1 MLRSLLVGVI
11 TILLC
16 CSAWALY
23 GISFGNQPV
32 TDEHW
37 PAGSAALANLP
48 SRFAHASGDPGDSIF
63 AYSGDTAAFQAAVDL
78 LAKLTAPEVR
88 LIVHGGAN
96 PRSMFAGVPAGNN
109 GRNSAKKE
117 DWTFTVFNPAA
128 FNRRQAMFADLA
140 PKRPMPS
147 PSIDLFLE
155 KTSKIDFAAIKV
167 PANIKII
174 DERAD
179 SNATAGS
186 IIRGQVLDMI
196 TSKPIPDAQ
205 IVLEKRNQEAL
216 KWESA
221 DQARSTAEGAFEFKN
236 VPVSSYRLNVSASG
250 RATRIA
256 DYIQILDSTSK
267 QTVVQLSPVVAI
279 KGKVVD
285 TEGAPI
291 AGVSVKASGSVGAD
305 NMEYRQPEDAPPAI
319 TDALGNFSLDGPQGT
334 SRMRAT
340 RDGYYQLDSRDAT
353 TAPADAVTIR
363 MTRTGTVKAT
373 VVDRLGNPAPGDA
386 MVEIRGSPNPVGRWG
401 GSLSLMPGGIFEFK
415 NVPPGE
421 YLVSTGPSPDVA
433 NDPNAKKIEVKVG
446 ETTEITIE
454 QRARVTQTSPGSRR
468 ISPVP

>member
-11 TILLC
+11 TMFLC

-32 TDEHW
+32 TNERW
-37 PAGSAALANLP
+37 PDGSVALANLP
-48 SRFAHASGDPGDSIF
+48 SRFAQATGDPGDSIF
-63 AYSGDTAAFQAAVDL
+63 AYSGDTAAFQVAVDL

-96 PRSMFAGVPAGNN
+96 PNSMFAGAPARNN
-109 GRNSAKKE
+109 GRNKAQKE
-117 DWTFTVFNPAA
+117 DWTFTVFNPEA
-128 FNRRQAMFADLA
+128 FNRRQAMFADLV

-147 PSIDLFLE
+147 PSINLFLE
-155 KTSKIDFAAIKV
+155 KASKIEFAAIKV

-179 SNATAGS
+179 SNAAAGS
-186 IIRGQVLDMI
+186 IIRGQVLDMD
-196 TSKPIPDAQ
+196 TSRPIADAQ
-205 IVLEKRNQEAL
+205 IVLEKRNQDAL
-216 KWESA
+216 RWESA
-221 DQARSTAEGAFEFKN
+221 DQVKSTADGAFEFKN
-236 VPVSSYRLNVSASG
+236 IAANSYRLNVSASG

-267 QTVVQLSPVVAI
+267 QTVVRLSPVVAI

-285 TEGAPI
+285 TDGVPV
-291 AGVSVKASGSVGAD
+291 AGVSVKASGSVGTD
-305 NMEYRQPEDAPPAI
+305 KMEYRQPEDAPPAI
-319 TDALGNFSLDGPQGT
+319 TDALGNFSLDAPQGT
-334 SRMRAT
+334 SRMQASL
-340 RDGYYQLDSRDAT
+340 DGYYHVDSRGAT

-363 MTRTGTVKAT
+363 MTRTGAIKAT
-373 VVDRLGNPAPGDA
+373 VVDRQGNPALDDA
-386 MVEIRGSPNPVGRWG
+386 MVEVRGSPNPIGRWG

-433 NDPNAKKIEVKVG
+433 HDPNAKKIQVKVG

-454 QRARVTQTSPGSRR
+454 QRARVTETGPGARR